1 MEWIQAFQGP
11 LTCRTYMIH
20 TFYIDAIGVN
30 GRQLAK
36 LFSIFY
42 GIHPQI
48 HIVDQTNQCD
58 SKSNKYRFTHL
69 EWYVVHEQKYSYDC
83 FCP

>member
-1 MEWIQAFQGP
+1 M
-11 LTCRTYMIH
+11 TH

-58 SKSNKYRFTHL
+58 SKCSMKGLRFSLIDSFMECGTTV
-69 EWYVVHEQKYSYDC
+69 WDPY
-83 FCP
+83 

>member
-1 MEWIQAFQGP
+1 MEWIQALQGP
-11 LTCRTYMIH
+11 IVCRTYMTH
-20 TFYIDAIGVN
+20 TFYIDAIGGN

-36 LFSIFY
+36 LFSVFY
-42 GIHPQI
+42 GIYPQI

-69 EWYVVHEQKYSYDC
+69 ELYDVHEQTYS
-83 FCP
+83 